1 MPTFGPSSRK
11 ETNRGAHS
19 GRLINCYRQPVPPQG
34 MTGAVLNSVL
44 GTEAF
49 AETGGL
55 FFKAFGEF
63 KNELFAVF
71 DGTLYKIDANG
82 TVTTVGSVSS
92 GQTSLSSN
100 GTKLTIAANG
110 LYYTVSGMTITN
122 VTGVAFTSIGSVGFQ
137 GQYTLLTEKDG
148 RKWAWSDLADPSTL
162 PALNFATAESSD
174 DDLIRVATINGRVIL
189 FKEKSREVWYNTN
202 QAGAD
207 AFTLLPGGVKSTGL
221 KGYNLLTET
230 EDALFFIGNDNIA
243 RITAGGV
250 EAVKFSYPPVDEAI
264 GAGNP
269 TDCFFYEDQGQKHV
283 AIRFGD
289 RPTWVLDLATA
300 EWHERAETPQHD
312 PWSVRGTSRINGSWY
327 ACTEG
332 GDIWK
337 LTRNNADVS
346 GELRRT
352 AVSETFY
359 SPDRS
364 SLDLLE
370 LYGRVGYSELT
381 QEVVPALATGDS
393 LLDSGDGIGLQ
404 VGPAF
409 DAPKDAQMWIRL
421 SRDGG
426 DTWGPEKWR
435 SLGTQGS
442 HDQRMTWR
450 SQGQFRQLTIEANVS
465 DPAELPLYADYRME
479 AS

>member
-1 MPTFGPSSRK
+1 MPTFGPSARK

-19 GRLINCYRQPVPPQG
+19 ARLINCYRQPVPSGG

-49 AETGGL
+49 ASTGGL

-63 KNELFAVF
+63 KNSLYAVF

-100 GTKLTIAANG
+100 TNSLTIAANG
-110 LYYTVSGMTITN
+110 LYYVVTGLTLTN
-122 VTGVAFTSIGSVGFQ
+122 VPGVAFTSIGSVGFLD
-137 GQYTLLTEKDG
+137 QYTLLTERNG
-148 RKWAWSDLADPSTL
+148 RRWAWSDLADPSTL

-174 DDLIRVATINGRVIL
+174 DDLIRVATINGRVVL
-189 FKEKSREVWYNTN
+189 FKEEGREVWYNTG
-202 QAGAD
+202 QSGAD
-207 AFTLLPGGVKSTGL
+207 AFTRLAGGVKSTGL
-221 KGYNLLTET
+221 KGYNLLTQT

-264 GAGNP
+264 GNGDP

-283 AIRFGD
+283 VVRFSD
-289 RPTWVLDLATA
+289 RPSWVLDLATA
-300 EWHERAETPQHD
+300 EWHERAETPQHE
-312 PWSVRGTSRINGSWY
+312 PWSVRGTTRLNGSWY
-327 ACTEG
+327 GCNES
-332 GDIWK
+332 GDIWR

-359 SPDRS
+359 SPERS

-370 LYGRVGYSELT
+370 IFARVGYSELT
-381 QEVVPALATGDS
+381 QTAVPALASGDS
-393 LLDSGDGIGLQ
+393 LLDVGDGVGLQ
-404 VGPAF
+404 VGPSF
-409 DAPKDAQMWIRL
+409 DVPRDAQMWIRL
-421 SRDGG
+421 SRNGG

-435 SLGTQGS
+435 SLGTSGD
-442 HDQRMTWR
+442 HDRRMTWR
-450 SQGQFRQLTIEANVS
+450 AQGQFRQLTIEANVTE
-465 DPAELPLYADYRME
+465 PAEIPLYADYRME